1 MRGNSMRENRETL
14 EAPSTHGSEGRLE
27 KAPGPK
33 SSMHVSRESDDFIVP
48 TKQAN
53 KTEQSAAELV
63 EGRESTKG
71 NTQPMAALRTPS
83 RKRASTGL
91 PGVRA
96 AARKDKKMRFT
107 ALLHHITIDLLTDS
121 FENLNPKARPGV
133 DYMTWQ
139 QYADG
144 AKERIAD
151 LHARIHQ
158 GRYRAQ
164 PSKRTWIPKADGRQ
178 RPLGIAALED
188 KIVQQAVATV
198 LAQIYEED
206 FLGFSYGFR
215 PERGCHQAL
224 DALWVGLTR
233 RNVNWVLDADIRG
246 FFDAI
251 DHEWMLKFLEHRIAD
266 RRILRLI
273 RKWLRAGVSENGTWS
288 KTTVGTP
295 QGAVISPL
303 LANIYLHYVLDRW
316 VQQWRK
322 RHARGD
328 VIIVRYADDFVLG
341 FQSCREAERFLRDL
355 KARLEQFGLELH
367 PEKTRLIEF
376 GRFAAA
382 NREKQ
387 GLGKPET
394 FAFLG
399 FTHYCTKRRSNGT
412 FTVGRKSISK
422 RLRATLQRVKEKLQE
437 RMHELVSV
445 QGHWL
450 RAVIRG
456 WSNYH
461 AVPGNYQSLTRF
473 QTAVGRLWHQVLRRR
488 SQTGKRT
495 WTWKQTQRLT
505 RRWFPPRRILHP
517 YPSDRFYASR
527 CSTAATRG
535 KSRMR

>member
-1 MRGNSMRENRETL
+1 MRRNSMHGNRETL
-14 EAPSTHGSEGRLE
+14 EAPSIHGSEGRLE
-27 KAPGPK
+27 KAQGPK
-33 SSMHVSRESDDFIVP
+33 SSMYVSRESDDFIVP
-48 TKQAN
+48 KKQTNNA
-53 KTEQSAAELV
+53 ESSAAESV

-71 NTQPMAALRTPS
+71 NTQPMAASRTLS
-83 RKRASTGL
+83 RKDASTGL

-96 AARKDKKMRFT
+96 AARQDKKMRFT

-121 FENLNPKARPGV
+121 FESLNPKARPGV
-133 DYMTWQ
+133 DHMTWR

-144 AKERIAD
+144 LKERIAD

-188 KIVQQAVATV
+188 KIVQQAVWTV
-198 LAQIYEED
+198 LEQVYEED

-215 PERGCHQAL
+215 PERGCHDAL

-233 RNVNWVLDADIRG
+233 RKVNWVLDADIRG

-251 DHEWMLKFLEHRIAD
+251 DHEWLLKFLQHRIAD

-273 RKWLRAGVSENGTWS
+273 RKWLRAGVSEDGTWS

-303 LANIYLHYVLDRW
+303 LANIYLHYVLDLW
-316 VQQWRK
+316 VQQWRT

-328 VIIVRYADDFVLG
+328 VIVVRYADDFVLG
-341 FQSCREAERFLRDL
+341 FQSRSEAERFLRDL
-355 KARLEQFGLELH
+355 KARMQQFGLELH

-382 NREKQ
+382 NRAKQ

-399 FTHYCTKRRSNGT
+399 FTHYCTKRRSNGS

-422 RLRATLQRVKEKLQE
+422 RLRATLQRVKVKLRK
-437 RMHELVSV
+437 RMHELISV

-495 WTWKQTQRLT
+495 WTWDKTQRLT
-505 RRWFPPRRILHP
+505 QRWFPPRKIHHP
-517 YPSDRFYASR
+517 YPSDRFYLRHAV
-527 CSTAATRG
+527 TAATQG